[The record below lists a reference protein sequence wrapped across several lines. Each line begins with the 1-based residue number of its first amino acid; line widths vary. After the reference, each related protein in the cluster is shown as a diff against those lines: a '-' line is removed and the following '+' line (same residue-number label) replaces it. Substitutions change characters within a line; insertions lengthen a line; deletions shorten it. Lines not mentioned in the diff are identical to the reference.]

1 MLRGAGGGLNGRM
14 RSMARTIENGTHEI
28 ERAGRP
34 AAADIQRPEPG
45 GRGSRGDDSGSR
57 HESGGTFAATMR
69 SPRAQ
74 RIDWS
79 LAKLADDVYFPAR
92 SGHSIDGFVRL
103 DSAELENLGIPPNAT
118 NDARSGLTSVIYRD
132 DRGRHVLA
140 FAGTFR
146 TSLRSWHTNFSQ
158 GMGLP
163 ARQYVLAGRLG
174 KLARVAFGDE
184 LVITGHSL
192 GGGLATA
199 AALKS
204 GAPAVIFNGAG
215 LADQTIRGLG
225 LDPPAAREYAAA
237 GNIRSYVVAGDPL
250 TIFQETNRVHRSV
263 IGGVAGGLAGSALG
277 GALGSALGGNTARI
291 AGTVAGRT
299 VGGAVGAAIGG
310 AAGATS
316 TASGLAQVQ
325 RVLGARIDLAD
336 PLPDDYSGGR
346 LTRAI
351 ELHEMSGVSKALDSA
366 RPWSGP
372 SGG

>member
-1 MLRGAGGGLNGRM
+1 MTRILK
-14 RSMARTIENGTHEI
+14 NGTDEI
-28 ERAGRP
+28 DRADLA
-34 AAADIQRPEPG
+34 AAADSRRCRPG
-45 GRGSRGDDSGSR
+45 GRGSCGAGSGSR
-57 HESGGTFAATMR
+57 HASGGTFAATMR

-74 RIDWS
+74 RTDRS
-79 LAKLADDVYFPAR
+79 LAMLADDVYYPSR
-92 SGHSIDGFVRL
+92 SGHRIDGFIRL
-103 DSAELENLGIPPNAT
+103 DSAELEKMGIPPSAI
-118 NDARSGLTSVIYRD
+118 NDARSGLTSAVYRD

-140 FAGTFR
+140 FAGTDR

-158 GMGLP
+158 GIGLP

-204 GAPAVIFNGAG
+204 GAPAVVFNGAG
-215 LADQTIRGLG
+215 LAEQTIRGLG
-225 LDPPAAREYAAA
+225 LEPAAAREYAAA

-250 TIFQETNRVHRSV
+250 TVFQETSRVHRSV
-263 IGGVAGGLAGSALG
+263 IGGIAGGLAGSSIG
-277 GALGSALGGNTARI
+277 GALGSAIGGHSARI

-299 VGGAVGAAIGG
+299 VGGAVGAVIGG

-325 RVLGARIDLAD
+325 RVLGARIDLPD
-336 PLPDDYSGGR
+336 PLPDGYSGGR
-346 LTRAI
+346 LARAI
-351 ELHEMSGVSKALDSA
+351 ELHEMSGVRKALDSA

>member
-1 MLRGAGGGLNGRM
+1 M
-14 RSMARTIENGTHEI
+14 
-28 ERAGRP
+28 
-34 AAADIQRPEPG
+34 
-45 GRGSRGDDSGSR
+45 
-57 HESGGTFAATMR
+57 
-69 SPRAQ
+69 
-74 RIDWS
+74 
-79 LAKLADDVYFPAR
+79 LADDVYYPSR
-92 SGHSIDGFVRL
+92 SGHRIDGFIRL
-103 DSAELENLGIPPNAT
+103 DSAELEKMGIPPSAI
-118 NDARSGLTSVIYRD
+118 NDARSGLTSAVYRD

-140 FAGTFR
+140 FAGTDR

-158 GMGLP
+158 GIGLP

-204 GAPAVIFNGAG
+204 GAPAVVFNGAG
-215 LADQTIRGLG
+215 LAEQTIRGLG
-225 LDPPAAREYAAA
+225 LEPAAAREYAAA

-250 TIFQETNRVHRSV
+250 TVFQETSRVHRSV
-263 IGGVAGGLAGSALG
+263 IGGIAGGLAGSSIG
-277 GALGSALGGNTARI
+277 GALGSAIGGHSARI

-299 VGGAVGAAIGG
+299 VGGAVGAVIGG

-325 RVLGARIDLAD
+325 RVLGARIDLPD
-336 PLPDDYSGGR
+336 PLPDGYSGGR
-346 LTRAI
+346 LARAI
-351 ELHEMSGVSKALDSA
+351 ELHEMSGVHKALDSA